1 MANGDGDGLF
11 REMFATKERGAA
23 WLTRGLIVV
32 LFTACG
38 WLVVTTWTDLKAH
51 LDENAKS
58 TWNAISESNRSV
70 TALAQTVNGL
80 TITVQD
86 HIREDAAENQ
96 KVDDHESRIR
106 ALEHTNH

>member
-1 MANGDGDGLF
+1 MANGNGDGLF

-32 LFTACG
+32 LFTVCG
-38 WLVVTTWTDLKAH
+38 WLVVTTWTDLKSH

-58 TWNAISESNRSV
+58 TWNAIGESNKAVS
-70 TALAQTVNGL
+70 TLSQTVNGL
-80 TITVQD
+80 AITVQD
-86 HIREDAAENQ
+86 HIREDAAEER

-106 ALEHTNH
+106 VLERTSH